1 DEVLASFAAADFRKA
16 DDGDRILRDEINLF
30 YHCLQALNYEEMM
43 GYPESETICEDTFF
57 ESTGLLVSRDD
68 TYILAAKAGN
78 NADSHNH
85 NDVGSFT
92 VYKNGKPLII
102 DLGVGTY
109 TRETF
114 SDRRYEIWTMQ
125 SQFHN
130 VPTFI
135 KNDTAVKIHRLGMDA
150 AGDYHDSDI
159 LMQKDGEA
167 YAARDVKCS
176 MDGNSTLFMDIAG
189 AYEGDEVCSYLRTI
203 THRKGEGIEV
213 LDEYEGSATAL
224 LTLMTYERPETS
236 VAASGELKVSIGSL
250 GDVAIAGGEVIE
262 IQTYPITDERLKT
275 SWKHEVYRVLIK
287 MSAGRMSLKIS

>member
-1 DEVLASFAAADFRKA
+1 
-16 DDGDRILRDEINLF
+16 
-30 YHCLQALNYEEMM
+30 M
-43 GYPESETICEDTFF
+43 
-57 ESTGLLVSRDD
+57 VSRDE
-68 TYILAAKAGN
+68 TYICAAKAGD

-92 VYKNGKPLII
+92 IYKGGKPLII

-135 KNDTAVKIHRLGMDA
+135 KNDTEVKIASLGFDA
-150 AGDYHDSDI
+150 AGDYYNDGII
-159 LMQKDGEA
+159 LQKDGKEFGA
-167 YAARDVKCS
+167 KGVLAALEGDSKTGAS
-176 MDGNSTLFMDIAG
+176 SLSMDIAG
-189 AYEGDEVCSYLRTI
+189 AYKSDEVRRYFRTI
-203 THRKGEGIEV
+203 THKKGSGVEV

-224 LTLMTYERPETS
+224 LTLMTYERPEVN
-236 VAASGELKVSIGSL
+236 VATSGETCISIGDL
-250 GDVAIAGGEVIE
+250 GEAVLTGGEVVE
-262 IQTYPITDERLKT
+262 IQTYPITDERLKI

-287 MSAGRMSLKIS
+287 MSAGRISLKIS